1 MNDWFSLDS
10 LITVLDVLWHW
21 RFWACMAPAGALAY
35 ISYLILG
42 LTTIGWIFIIGFLVI
57 GFIAGILWDWF
68 YWSEESIFYG
78 R

>member
-1 MNDWFSLDS
+1 
-10 LITVLDVLWHW
+10 
-21 RFWACMAPAGALAY
+21 MAPAGALAY